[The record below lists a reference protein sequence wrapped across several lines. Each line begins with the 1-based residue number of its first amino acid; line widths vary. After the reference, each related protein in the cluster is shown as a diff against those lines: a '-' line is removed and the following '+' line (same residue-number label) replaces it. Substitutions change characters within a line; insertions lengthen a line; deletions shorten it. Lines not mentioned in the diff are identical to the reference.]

1 MADPTKTVVQAI
13 VYKEPVGSGF
23 VLKIDPIDHSKP
35 QHIFSIWFPQ
45 AGVFVTPLIAVMHKG
60 AIEATVRED
69 VRDRVAPLPPLP
81 PEEVLVYEYC
91 IYDHTE
97 QEFVTCSPRPTLP
110 AGTNPGPARSVGMPR
125 GFLSKRSAII
135 DTTLF
140 L

>member
-23 VLKIDPIDHSKP
+23 VLKIDPITAHAGDTIEWSWGDHSKP

-60 AIEATVRED
+60 TIEATVRED

-97 QEFVTCSPRPTLP
+97 QEFVTCQSHPKIEI
-110 AGTNPGPARSVGMPR
+110 PGP
-125 GFLSKRSAII
+125 
-135 DTTLF
+135 
-140 L
+140 